1 MGKLTIGNYTGCIIG
16 GAIGDAM
23 GAPTEFYSLREI
35 LKRWGDE
42 GVNSYVERPDGKG
55 EITDDTQMLLFTAEG
70 LLRAKNRAVS
80 KGIGGA
86 LIQICHNSYMRWLQT
101 QRDWYAPKVQG
112 NTESDGWL
120 IKQQDL
126 FKRRAPGN
134 TCLSALRSGKYG
146 RIDQPINN
154 SKGCGGIMRI
164 APVGLFVHY
173 NFDEAF
179 RLGAE
184 IAAITHGH
192 PSGYLSAGA
201 LSAIICMLNNNIP
214 LPEAINRTMGILK
227 KWAHHEETLSAIQKA
242 VEFSKNTQPT
252 YENVQLLGGGWIGEE
267 ALSIALYCS
276 LQYEHD
282 FEKAI
287 NLAINHSGDSDS
299 TGSITGNI
307 VGLINGEEAIPKA
320 LIDNLLLEDVIRQI
334 AIDLHIECKGNGHE
348 VYDKEWDEKYPGW

>member
-35 LKRWGDE
+35 LNRWGDE

-70 LLRAKNRAVS
+70 LLRAKNSAA
-80 KGIGGA
+80 GAGGSPIEMCYHA
-86 LIQICHNSYMRWLQT
+86 YLRWLYTQT
-101 QRDWYAPKVQG
+101 YWKDDKPDLLSHY
-112 NTESDGWL
+112 DGWL
-120 IKQQDL
+120 IKQRGL
-126 FKRRAPGN
+126 FEKRAPGN
-134 TCLSALRSGKYG
+134 TCLTALKSGKYG

-164 APVGLFVHY
+164 APVGLIFHH
-173 NFDEAF
+173 DCEEAF

-184 IAAITHGH
+184 ITAITHGH

-214 LPEAINRTMGILK
+214 LPEAINRTMGILR

-307 VGLINGEEAIPKA
+307 VGLINGEEAIPRA